1 MTRADLH
8 DLIDELPEGAFPE
21 AERYLVALRDGL
33 ALVDEDD
40 EPLSPEEEA
49 MLVASRAARARG
61 ERPVPDEGLGA
72 RIAAQLA
79 QLEQA

>member
-8 DLIDELPEGAFPE
+8 DLIDELPESAFPE

-33 ALVDEDD
+33 APVDEDD

-49 MLVASRAARARG
+49 MIAASRAAHARGAIVSQGELRAR
-61 ERPVPDEGLGA
+61 LAA
-72 RIAAQLA
+72 RRGDN
-79 QLEQA
+79 